1 VNRRTVAEIHLGNLI
16 SNYRKIKDIAGIR
29 KIIAVVK
36 ADAYGH
42 GAVSVANA
50 LVNEGVFALGVACIS
65 EARELREAGV
75 RSPIIVFFDNENI
88 DSYFKYDLTPVIF
101 EEKAINFFSVAAEK
115 YGKPLDVHIK
125 VDTGMGRVG
134 LLPDT
139 AVAKIVDMSN
149 TRGIRLAGIMSH
161 FSEADLQDRTFA
173 GTQLSVFNGI
183 VQNIKNKGLGIL
195 AHIANSAAIL
205 SFQDSLLDA
214 VRPGLM
220 LYGYSPFGRGEG
232 LLPVMSIKAHLISLR
247 KVPAGTAVSYGR
259 TFVTRRPSLIG
270 VLSAG
275 YADGFSRHFSNNADV
290 LVRGKK
296 APVIGRVCMDL
307 TMVDVTEIED
317 VSVGDE
323 VTLLSSDIRSGLT
336 AEDLSGRAATI
347 SYEILTSFGSRAG
360 RTYRAA

>member
-1 VNRRTVAEIHLGNLI
+1 M
-16 SNYRKIKDIAGIR
+16 
-29 KIIAVVK
+29 
-36 ADAYGH
+36 
-42 GAVSVANA
+42 
-50 LVNEGVFALGVACIS
+50 
-65 EARELREAGV
+65 
-75 RSPIIVFFDNENI
+75 
-88 DSYFKYDLTPVIF
+88 
-101 EEKAINFFSVAAEK
+101 
-115 YGKPLDVHIK
+115 
-125 VDTGMGRVG
+125 VDTGWGRVG
-134 LLPDT
+134 LLPDA
-139 AVAKIVDMSN
+139 AVAKILDMSN

-173 GTQLSVFNGI
+173 RTQLSVFNGI
-183 VQNIKNKGLGIL
+183 VKNIKDKGLGIL

-247 KVPAGTAVSYGR
+247 RVPAGTAVSYGR

-275 YADGFSRHFSNNADV
+275 YADGFFRHFSNNADV

-307 TMVDVTEIED
+307 SMVDVTEIED

-323 VTLLSSDIRSGLT
+323 VTLLSNDIRSGLT

-360 RTYRAA
+360 RIYRAA